1 MEITSNPYVPRDGA
15 ARPGAALASLWR
27 PARTAPQELPPLSRW
42 AWTADVILAVVL
54 SAATAYATANGGT
67 GDGPFRGP
75 GQVGADGMPLPPLPP
90 VPPPPGLETV
100 YVEYGSPVSVGL
112 VLLAALTALPLVVR
126 RRYPLTAYV
135 TVLAT
140 VVAFQGMSA
149 QTWALH
155 GVNAPTVFTFVS
167 LLIAAYA
174 AALYSPYRRRAAV
187 ALAIGAVVVVACHRR
202 MVPDIAPSFTPF
214 VLLVPLGL
222 AANTVH
228 TWRQRIRTLEAEQ
241 EAATRLAVDQERAR
255 IAREL
260 HDVVTHNVSM
270 MTVQAG
276 AARTVLDTEPE
287 QARQALLAVESA
299 GRAAMAELR
308 HVMGLLSATTTGP
321 GDPAAGVAAAAGAG
335 TSAGAEAGVGGMGSG
350 APSSGL
356 GTAASGL
363 GAAGSGLGSAG
374 LGRGVGGSGL
384 GAAASGLGPAGLGRG
399 VGGSGLG
406 AGRAGQGAGPVR
418 GSAGAGAAGAGT
430 GVGGAHG
437 LSATASA
444 SAGLG
449 TGAVGV
455 PEAELAP
462 QPGLGQVGVLAER
475 VRGTGVPVDL
485 TVTGKPVELPA
496 GVDLAAYRVAQE
508 ALTNTVKH
516 AAGASVT
523 IKVEYRPGEVRIEV
537 ADTGGTASPAAGTG
551 NGRGLMGLRE
561 RLAVY
566 GGSLD
571 AGRRI
576 TGGYRVSAVIPV
588 VDA

>member
-27 PARTAPQELPPLSRW
+27 PGRTAPQELPPLSRW

-155 GVNAPTVFTFVS
+155 GVNGPTVFTFVS

-187 ALAIGAVVVVACHRR
+187 ALAIGAVVVVAFHRR

-228 TWRQRIRTLEAEQ
+228 TWHQRIRTLEAEQ

-276 AARTVLDTEPE
+276 AARTVLDSEPE

-321 GDPAAGVAAAAGAG
+321 GDPAAGVVAAAGAG
-335 TSAGAEAGVGGMGSG
+335 SSAGAEAG
-350 APSSGL
+350 A
-356 GTAASGL
+356 
-363 GAAGSGLGSAG
+363 
-374 LGRGVGGSGL
+374 
-384 GAAASGLGPAGLGRG
+384 
-399 VGGSGLG
+399 
-406 AGRAGQGAGPVR
+406 
-418 GSAGAGAAGAGT
+418 
-430 GVGGAHG
+430 GGAHG
-437 LSATASA
+437 RGAGAGF
-444 SAGLG
+444 GLG

>member
-384 GAAASGLGPAGLGRG
+384 GAGRSDQG
-399 VGGSGLG
+399 V
-406 AGRAGQGAGPVR
+406 AGPVR

-430 GVGGAHG
+430 GVGGAYG
-437 LSATASA
+437 LSATATATATASA
-444 SAGLG
+444 GAGLG

>member
-1 MEITSNPYVPRDGA
+1 
-15 ARPGAALASLWR
+15 
-27 PARTAPQELPPLSRW
+27 
-42 AWTADVILAVVL
+42 
-54 SAATAYATANGGT
+54 
-67 GDGPFRGP
+67 
-75 GQVGADGMPLPPLPP
+75 
-90 VPPPPGLETV
+90 
-100 YVEYGSPVSVGL
+100 
-112 VLLAALTALPLVVR
+112 
-126 RRYPLTAYV
+126 
-135 TVLAT
+135 
-140 VVAFQGMSA
+140 
-149 QTWALH
+149 
-155 GVNAPTVFTFVS
+155 
-167 LLIAAYA
+167 
-174 AALYSPYRRRAAV
+174 
-187 ALAIGAVVVVACHRR
+187 
-202 MVPDIAPSFTPF
+202 
-214 VLLVPLGL
+214 
-222 AANTVH
+222 
-228 TWRQRIRTLEAEQ
+228 
-241 EAATRLAVDQERAR
+241 
-255 IAREL
+255 
-260 HDVVTHNVSM
+260 
-270 MTVQAG
+270 
-276 AARTVLDTEPE
+276 
-287 QARQALLAVESA
+287 
-299 GRAAMAELR
+299 
-308 HVMGLLSATTTGP
+308 
-321 GDPAAGVAAAAGAG
+321 
-335 TSAGAEAGVGGMGSG
+335 
-350 APSSGL
+350 
-356 GTAASGL
+356 
-363 GAAGSGLGSAG
+363 
-374 LGRGVGGSGL
+374 
-384 GAAASGLGPAGLGRG
+384 

-430 GVGGAHG
+430 GVGGAYG
-437 LSATASA
+437 LSATATATATASA
-444 SAGLG
+444 GAGLG

>member
-1 MEITSNPYVPRDGA
+1 M
-15 ARPGAALASLWR
+15 
-27 PARTAPQELPPLSRW
+27 
-42 AWTADVILAVVL
+42 
-54 SAATAYATANGGT
+54 
-67 GDGPFRGP
+67 
-75 GQVGADGMPLPPLPP
+75 
-90 VPPPPGLETV
+90 
-100 YVEYGSPVSVGL
+100 
-112 VLLAALTALPLVVR
+112 
-126 RRYPLTAYV
+126 
-135 TVLAT
+135 
-140 VVAFQGMSA
+140 
-149 QTWALH
+149 
-155 GVNAPTVFTFVS
+155 
-167 LLIAAYA
+167 
-174 AALYSPYRRRAAV
+174 
-187 ALAIGAVVVVACHRR
+187 
-202 MVPDIAPSFTPF
+202 
-214 VLLVPLGL
+214 
-222 AANTVH
+222 
-228 TWRQRIRTLEAEQ
+228 
-241 EAATRLAVDQERAR
+241 
-255 IAREL
+255 
-260 HDVVTHNVSM
+260 
-270 MTVQAG
+270 
-276 AARTVLDTEPE
+276 
-287 QARQALLAVESA
+287 
-299 GRAAMAELR
+299 
-308 HVMGLLSATTTGP
+308 
-321 GDPAAGVAAAAGAG
+321 
-335 TSAGAEAGVGGMGSG
+335 
-350 APSSGL
+350 
-356 GTAASGL
+356 
-363 GAAGSGLGSAG
+363 
-374 LGRGVGGSGL
+374 
-384 GAAASGLGPAGLGRG
+384 
-399 VGGSGLG
+399 G
-406 AGRAGQGAGPVR
+406 AGRAGQGVAGPVS
-418 GSAGAGAAGAGT
+418 GSAGAGPARGSAGT

-437 LSATASA
+437 LSATATASA